1 MECFN
6 LWLKGLSGSGKTTI
20 ANQLSDYLT
29 SLSLNNEVLDGDIY
43 RAVLSA
49 NAGYSEKERN
59 AFRKKIIFLTKILN
73 KHGISCIIALL
84 SSSRSIR
91 DEARDELDNFIE
103 VYVKCPI
110 EVCIKRDPKGLY
122 QKRKEGLEKLVV
134 GIDIVYE
141 EPLHPEII
149 VETDKLSLET
159 TTSVIMNKLV
169 KLGHLNNNNITTK

>member
-6 LWLKGLSGSGKTTI
+6 LWLTGLSGAGKTTI
-20 ANQLSDYLT
+20 ANELSDYVT
-29 SLSLNNEVLDGDIY
+29 SLSLNNEVLNGDIY
-43 RAVLSA
+43 RVVLSA

-59 AFRKKIIFLTKILN
+59 AFRKKIIFLAKVLN

-91 DEARDELDNFIE
+91 DEARNELDNFIE

-110 EVCIKRDPKGLY
+110 EVCIRRDPKALY

-134 GIDIVYE
+134 GIDILYE

-149 VETDKLSLET
+149 VETDKLSVESSI
-159 TTSVIMNKLV
+159 SVILNKLT
-169 KLGHLNNNNITTK
+169 KLDHLNDNNFRAK

>member
-6 LWLKGLSGSGKTTI
+6 LWLTGLSGAGKTTI
-20 ANQLSDYLT
+20 ANQLGDYLS

-59 AFRKKIIFLTKILN
+59 AFRKKIIFLTKVLN

-91 DEARDELDNFIE
+91 DEARNELDNFIE

-110 EVCIKRDPKGLY
+110 EVCIRRDPKELY

-134 GIDIVYE
+134 GIDILYE
-141 EPLHPEII
+141 EPFHPEII
-149 VETDKLSLET
+149 VETDKLSVESSI
-159 TTSVIMNKLV
+159 SVILNKLT
-169 KLGHLNNNNITTK
+169 KLGHLNDNNFRAK

>member
-1 MECFN
+1 MGCFN
-6 LWLKGLSGSGKTTI
+6 VWLTGLSGAGKTTI
-20 ANQLSDYLT
+20 ANQLSNHLT

-43 RAVLSA
+43 RGVLSA

-59 AFRKKIIFLTKILN
+59 AFRKKIIFLAKILN

-110 EVCIKRDPKGLY
+110 EVCIRRDPKALY
-122 QKRKEGLEKLVV
+122 QRRKEGLEKLVV

-149 VETDKLSLET
+149 VETDKLSVEST
-159 TTSVIMNKLV
+159 ISVILNKLT
-169 KLGHLNNNNITTK
+169 KSGHLNGNNIKAK

>member
-1 MECFN
+1 MFY
-6 LWLKGLSGSGKTTI
+6 
-20 ANQLSDYLT
+20 QLT
-29 SLSLNNEVLDGDIY
+29 QVI
-43 RAVLSA
+43 R
-49 NAGYSEKERN
+49 
-59 AFRKKIIFLTKILN
+59 RKKGTLFGKKLFFLAKILN

-110 EVCIKRDPKGLY
+110 EVCIRRDPKALY
-122 QKRKEGLEKLVV
+122 QRRKEGLEKLVV

-149 VETDKLSLET
+149 VETDKLSVEST
-159 TTSVIMNKLV
+159 ISVILNKLT
-169 KLGHLNNNNITTK
+169 KSGYLNDDNIKAK